1 MKEFFRRRKLKNFYK
16 LDENEIEQFKD
27 IAREIRCSILTMVKE
42 AGVGHIGGSLS
53 ITDILVAL
61 YFKVL
66 KINPRDPGWPDRDRL
81 VMSKGHG
88 AAAIYST
95 LAEKGFFPKEELR
108 SFGLINSNLQV
119 HPDKNK
125 VPGIEA
131 STGALGQGLSIGLG
145 MALAARLNKKDYYTF
160 VILGDGE
167 IQEGQVWEAAMFA
180 SHYRIDNLT
189 AVLDYN
195 NVQLMGNVSE
205 IMEIAPVAEKWS
217 SFGWEVLEVD
227 GHNFNQ
233 IIESLYKAKE
243 VKGKPTI
250 IIANT
255 IKGKGVSFMQ
265 NTCKWHGSVPTQ
277 EEYIKAMA
285 EIKK

>member
-1 MKEFFRRRKLKNFYK
+1 MKNFYK

-53 ITDILVAL
+53 ITDILVSL

-66 KINPRDPGWPDRDRL
+66 KINPKKPGWPDRDRL

-88 AAAIYST
+88 AAAIYSA
-95 LAEKGFFPKEELR
+95 LAEKGFFPKEELKT
-108 SFGLINSNLQV
+108 FGLINSNLQV
-119 HPDKNK
+119 HPDKNR

-145 MALAARLNKKDYYTF
+145 MALAARLDRKDYYTF

-167 IQEGQVWEAAMFA
+167 TQEGQVWEAAMFA

-189 AVLDYN
+189 AILDYN

-217 SFGWEVLEVD
+217 SFGWEVLEID
-227 GHNFNQ
+227 GHNFDQ

-255 IKGKGVSFMQ
+255 TKGKGVSFMQ
-265 NTCKWHGSVPTQ
+265 NNCKWHGSVPTQ

-285 EIKK
+285 EVKK

>member
-1 MKEFFRRRKLKNFYK
+1 MKDIYKLNENELEKLKK
-16 LDENEIEQFKD
+16 
-27 IAREIRCSILTMVKE
+27 IAQDIRCSILTMIKE

-53 ITDILVAL
+53 VTDILVAL

-66 KINPRDPGWPDRDRL
+66 NINPKKPDWSDRDRL
-81 VMSKGHG
+81 IMSKGHG

-95 LAEKGFFPKEELR
+95 LAERGFFSKDELKT
-108 SFGLINSNLQV
+108 FGLINSKLQV

-145 MALAARLNKKDYYTF
+145 MALAAKLDKKDYYTF

-167 IQEGQVWEAAMFA
+167 IQEGQIWEAAMFA
-180 SHYRIDNLT
+180 AHYRIDNLT
-189 AVLDYN
+189 AILDYN
-195 NVQLMGNVSE
+195 NVQLMGDVSE
-205 IMEIAPVAEKWS
+205 IMEIAPVAEKWL
-217 SFGWEVLEVD
+217 SFGWEVLEID
-227 GHNFNQ
+227 GHDFDQ
-233 IIESLYKAKE
+233 IAGSLYKAKK

-255 IKGKGVSFMQ
+255 TKGKGVSFMQ
-265 NTCKWHGSVPTQ
+265 NTCKWHGSVPTE

-285 EIKK
+285 EVKK

>member
-1 MKEFFRRRKLKNFYK
+1 
-16 LDENEIEQFKD
+16 
-27 IAREIRCSILTMVKE
+27 MVKE

-66 KINPRDPGWPDRDRL
+66 RVDSGNPEWTERDRL
-81 VMSKGHG
+81 VVSKGHG
-88 AAAIYST
+88 ATAIYST
-95 LAEKGFFPKEELR
+95 LAIRGFFPREELKT
-108 SFGLINSNLQV
+108 FGKINSNLQV
-119 HPDKNK
+119 HPDKTK

-145 MALAARLNKKDYYTF
+145 MALAARLNKKEYYTY

-167 IQEGQVWEAAMFA
+167 IQEGQIWEAAMFA
-180 SHYRIDNLT
+180 AHYDIDNLT
-189 AVLDYN
+189 AILDYN

-205 IMEIAPVAEKWS
+205 IMEVAPVADKWS
-217 SFGWEVLEVD
+217 AFGWKVLEID
-227 GHNFNQ
+227 GHNFEQ
-233 IIESLYKAKE
+233 IIGSLYKAKE

-255 IKGKGVSFMQ
+255 TKGKGVSFMQ

-277 EEYIKAMA
+277 EEYSRAIT
-285 EIKK
+285 EIRE

>member
-1 MKEFFRRRKLKNFYK
+1 MENSDKFN
-16 LDENEIEQFKD
+16 ENEIKWLED
-27 IAREIRCSILTMVKE
+27 TARDIRCSVLTMVKE

-53 ITDILVAL
+53 VTDILVSL

-66 KINPRDPGWPDRDRL
+66 KVDPENPRWPDRDRL
-81 VMSKGHG
+81 VVSKGHC
-88 AAAIYST
+88 AAALYST
-95 LAEKGFFPKEELR
+95 LAEKGFFPKEELKT
-108 SFGLINSNLQV
+108 FGMINSNLQV
-119 HPDKNK
+119 HPDKTK

-145 MALAARLNKKDYYTF
+145 MALAARLDKKDYHTF

-167 IQEGQVWEAAMFA
+167 IQEGQIWEAAMFA
-180 SHYRIDNLT
+180 AHYKLDNVT
-189 AVLDYN
+189 AILDLN

-205 IMEIAPVAEKWS
+205 IMGIAPVADKWRA
-217 SFGWEVLEVD
+217 FGWKVLETH
-227 GHNFNQ
+227 GHDFKQ

-243 VKGKPTI
+243 VKGQPAI

-255 IKGKGVSFMQ
+255 VKGKGVSFMQ

-277 EEYIKAMA
+277 DEYKAAIA
-285 EIKK
+285 EIRK